1 MGSQSHTLLGL
12 VVWSIPVAFLM
23 TRMVRWRAAD
33 GVFANVPDLGP
44 LRLHSYRV
52 LGHKKPT
59 TAVTLV
65 SATVGAGSHI
75 LIDAFTH
82 AGRWG
87 ANALGLNGFVG
98 SVPLRGEM
106 TGARVLQYLG
116 HVGGTAAFV
125 VVLLAIASS
134 GHLECWYGTGAV
146 AKAREAP
153 PARGGPALFWAIVV
167 ACIATAVVVSQSMRN
182 DVIFL
187 PVLVAAVSVVV
198 TGTAV
203 GRSAR
208 VSDPVRVDSG

>member
-1 MGSQSHTLLGL
+1 
-12 VVWSIPVAFLM
+12 
-23 TRMVRWRAAD
+23 
-33 GVFANVPDLGP
+33 
-44 LRLHSYRV
+44 
-52 LGHKKPT
+52 
-59 TAVTLV
+59 
-65 SATVGAGSHI
+65 
-75 LIDAFTH
+75 
-82 AGRWG
+82 
-87 ANALGLNGFVG
+87 
-98 SVPLRGEM
+98 M

-125 VVLLAIASS
+125 VVLLVIASS

-146 AKAREAP
+146 ARAREAP

-167 ACIATAVVVSQSMRN
+167 ACIATAVVVSQSMKS

-203 GRSAR
+203 GRSAQ